1 DVCSS
6 DLIAI
11 FGSIVNTTLANQFA
25 HPPASLAGK
34 LPHSVNA
41 ATLAF
46 SGSRTDPAVAEYTR
60 HALYLAT
67 HRVFWALV
75 VVAVIGLLTELLM
88 PKKTEQLVFA
98 EDVFA

>member
-1 DVCSS
+1 
-6 DLIAI
+6 
-11 FGSIVNTTLANQFA
+11 
-25 HPPASLAGK
+25 
-34 LPHSVNA
+34 PHSVNS

-46 SGSRTDPAVAEYTR
+46 SHSGQDPAVAAYTR

-75 VVAVIGLLTELLM
+75 VAAVIGLLTELLM

-98 EDVFA
+98 EDGAA